1 MVNYIKVIVLF
12 LIIGNFTML
21 YAKTDQDTML
31 SQEVIKRAVVSS
43 GDETRLYRV
52 FEKAKRGEPVTI
64 GVIGGSITEGAMA
77 SFADCKWA
85 NRVAKWWR
93 DSFIQVKV
101 WTLVNAGV
109 GATGSNIASH
119 RVTNDLL
126 RYNPDFVIVEFAV
139 NDFGEPDAKETLEGL
154 LRQILKMPNHPAV
167 LLLFTMFNDGR
178 NVQDIQ
184 AVLGSYYGL
193 PMISYR
199 DALWPEIQAGRLKW
213 QEIAADYVH
222 PNDTGHRYCAELIN
236 SFLAEALLKM
246 PKDGGTMEIKP
257 LPDAITCDIYEHTS
271 LLNYDN
277 AKPVVNKGWQV
288 LDGGRFGRGWVSE
301 IPGSIIEFDVKAS
314 AVALSFFRI
323 KRDMGM
329 AEVQLDKNPPIKMN
343 AHFDQTWG
351 GYNVW
356 QSLGRSEVK
365 QKHRVRIKLLDEKDP
380 NSSGHRFEINALFL
394 AGIKE

>member
-1 MVNYIKVIVLF
+1 MNHIKVIVLF
-12 LIIGNFTML
+12 LITGNFIML
-21 YAKTDQDTML
+21 HAKTDQDTVL
-31 SQEVIKRAVVSS
+31 SQEVIKRAVLSS
-43 GDETRLYRV
+43 GDETRLYHV

-77 SFADCKWA
+77 SSADCKWA
-85 NRVAKWWR
+85 NRVEKWWR
-93 DSFIQVKV
+93 DSFGRVKV
-101 WTLVNAGV
+101 WTFVNAGV

-119 RVTNDLL
+119 RAANDLL
-126 RYNPDFVIVEFAV
+126 QYNPDFVIVEFAV
-139 NDFGEPDAKETLEGL
+139 NDFGQPDAKETLEGL
-154 LRQILKMPNHPAV
+154 LRQILKMPNRPAV
-167 LLLFTMFNDGR
+167 LILFTMFNNGT
-178 NVQDIQ
+178 NVQDAH
-184 AVLGSYYGL
+184 AVVGKHYGL

-213 QEIAADYVH
+213 EDIAADYVH
-222 PNDTGHRYCAELIN
+222 PNDTGHRYCADLIN
-236 SFLAEALLKM
+236 AFLEKALSHM
-246 PKDGGTMEIKP
+246 PKNACLPKINP
-257 LPDAITCDIYEHTS
+257 LPDVLTCDLYEHTS

-277 AKPVVNKGWQV
+277 AKPIANKGWQV

-301 IPGSIIEFDVKAS
+301 IPGSVIEFDVEAS

-329 AEVQLDKNPPIKMN
+329 AEVQLDEKPPIKMN

-356 QSLGRSEVK
+356 QSVSRSMAK

-380 NSSGHRFEINALFL
+380 NSNGHRFEINALFL
-394 AGIKE
+394 AGIDE